1 VGLSDGESSR
11 IKRAG
16 ICHKARKD
24 LRAGFFWLEYIEMS
38 DVVHDTWW
46 VNKRDL
52 LLRMA
57 KERGDAYVY
66 DLATIESAAH
76 SMLALN
82 SVSRVLYAM
91 KANSHPDV
99 LRTLSAA
106 GTDFDC
112 VSPGEVDRLQHELPD
127 RGKDRIL
134 FTPNFAPRD
143 EYAWG
148 VSEGLRVTLDNLYP
162 LQKWPELFAGQRLF
176 VRLDP
181 DHGGGHH
188 EHVVTVGKTSKFG
201 ISLDEIEAL
210 KHLVAECGASIVGI
224 HAHSGSGILDPNN
237 WHAVAATLVEAARHF
252 PDVSVL
258 DLGGGIGVADKR
270 TDSAFDLQA
279 LDQLLSEFKAA
290 NSEFELWLE
299 PGRFLVSPA
308 GVLLTRVTQLKNKG
322 DVNYVGVSTG
332 MNALIRPALYDAY
345 HEIVNL
351 TKLDDE
357 PTETVNIVGPI
368 CETGDKLGTNRA
380 MPPCEE
386 GDIILIANV
395 GAYGHVMSSRYN
407 LRDVPQEITI

>member
-1 VGLSDGESSR
+1 
-11 IKRAG
+11 
-16 ICHKARKD
+16 
-24 LRAGFFWLEYIEMS
+24 
-38 DVVHDTWW
+38 
-46 VNKRDL
+46 
-52 LLRMA
+52 
-57 KERGDAYVY
+57 
-66 DLATIESAAH
+66 
-76 SMLALN
+76 
-82 SVSRVLYAM
+82 
-91 KANSHPDV
+91 
-99 LRTLSAA
+99 
-106 GTDFDC
+106 
-112 VSPGEVDRLQHELPD
+112 
-127 RGKDRIL
+127 
-134 FTPNFAPRD
+134 
-143 EYAWG
+143 
-148 VSEGLRVTLDNLYP
+148 LDNLYP

-279 LDQLLSEFKAA
+279 LDHRLSEFEAA

-308 GVLLTRVTQLKNKG
+308 GVLLTRVTQLKKKG

-332 MNALIRPALYDAY
+332 MNALIRPALYNAY